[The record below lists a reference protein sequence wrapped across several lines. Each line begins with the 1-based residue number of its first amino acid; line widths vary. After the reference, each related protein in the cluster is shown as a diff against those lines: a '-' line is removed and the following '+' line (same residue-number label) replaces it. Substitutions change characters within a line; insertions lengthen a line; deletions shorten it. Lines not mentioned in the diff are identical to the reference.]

1 MLSKNSL
8 KSNEIISRVKKVVTN
23 AKKNNAIKPHTKAF
37 EN

>member
-8 KSNEIISRVKKVVTN
+8 ISRVKKVVTN